1 MKKETL
7 NKKKNTAKET
17 PPVRRVAYHIA
28 IENRQRTMTS
38 FELVPLLT
46 VRRLQKMIDQHF
58 QDTIDTV

>member
-7 NKKKNTAKET
+7 NKKKNTTKET
-17 PPVRRVAYHIA
+17 PPVRRVAYHNA
-28 IENRQRTMTS
+28 IENRQRIITS

-46 VRRLQKMIDQHF
+46 VQRLQKMIDQHF